1 MIIAPDAEQKKDN
14 LQFFLVTL
22 FFNMRDRKEE
32 EFLHLFS
39 SSIKKILILRYAKP
53 GIYTTERVE

>member
-1 MIIAPDAEQKKDN
+1 MIIAPYAEQKKDN

-39 SSIKKILILRYAKP
+39 SSIKKILNLRYAKQV
-53 GIYTTERVE
+53 YHN